1 MKKILFYSLP
11 RFVEAL
17 LTFVT
22 TMGTGFLKYFIELAT
37 NMLNK
42 IEALLRYMFSTPWL
56 IIATIV
62 AFNAL
67 ALVIFWVITT
77 EGSFF
82 ETMRMLK
89 AERYSVL
96 WRAGFL
102 FLAINWCYNHM
113 LSQTAN
119 DKFITRVI
127 TVVFSVFLI
136 PVLLSAG
143 GFHFFDMK
151 SGAAILV
158 ALRLVLVWQEFL
170 KPKGIHTSIGKFFAN
185 MFAKKYVVLHRTP
198 MHP

>member
-11 RFVEAL
+11 QFVGAL
-17 LTFVT
+17 VTLFVAL
-22 TMGTGFLKYFIELAT
+22 GTGLLKYFIEFVT
-37 NMLNK
+37 NIFNK
-42 IEALLRYMFSTPWL
+42 VEALLRYMFSTPWL

-67 ALVIFWVITT
+67 VFIIFWMITT
-77 EGSFF
+77 ESSLF
-82 ETMRMLK
+82 ETMRILK

-102 FLAINWCYNHM
+102 FVAVNWCYNRM
-113 LSQTAN
+113 LFQTAN
-119 DKFITRVI
+119 DKFTTRVI
-127 TVVFSVFLI
+127 TVVFSVFFL

-158 ALRLVLVWQEFL
+158 ALRLVLIWQEVL
-170 KPKGIHTSIGKFFAN
+170 KPKGIHTSVGKSVTN
-185 MFAKKYVVLHRTP
+185 LFAKKYTVIHVPRL
-198 MHP
+198 